1 MLLEVA
7 ILMTQHEMPPSLVSS
22 CTTHSVLHRGLP
34 NTTLIG
40 GRLIE
45 LLHTSYV
52 AMQRISIMADFTL
65 VDLTTQ
71 ASAFARYV
79 RGWKVEDIL
88 DLMRKYGE
96 VRVILEYDDDRVYS
110 FRSVSGAQTG
120 FRFTGDRR
128 LVIIGDNTS
137 YIPDVYDDDDH

>member
-1 MLLEVA
+1 
-7 ILMTQHEMPPSLVSS
+7 
-22 CTTHSVLHRGLP
+22 
-34 NTTLIG
+34 
-40 GRLIE
+40 
-45 LLHTSYV
+45 
-52 AMQRISIMADFTL
+52 MADFTL

-96 VRVILEYDDDRVYS
+96 VRVILEYEDDRAYS

-120 FRFTGDRR
+120 FCFTRDQR

-137 YIPDVYDDDDH
+137 YIPDVYDDDH

>member
-1 MLLEVA
+1 
-7 ILMTQHEMPPSLVSS
+7 
-22 CTTHSVLHRGLP
+22 
-34 NTTLIG
+34 
-40 GRLIE
+40 
-45 LLHTSYV
+45 
-52 AMQRISIMADFTL
+52 MADFTL

-96 VRVILEYDDDRVYS
+96 VRVYEYNDDRVYS